1 RSQVHALDVIAY
13 TGDTVR
19 LSLHVGS
26 GTYVRSIAD
35 ALGGHCL
42 TLRRT
47 AVGPFAIDEAVSER
61 WLSVAD
67 ALGRLPAGAVARVPA
82 GVPGRGVAAGAG
94 GGGAGGGE
102 GRTQPRGARP
112 AAARRRDRDVRRCP
126 RRPPGRRGRGSRS
139 GPATDGGDLSPAPPR
154 GARQSGLAARN
165 ARPATGAAR
174 CPGRRGD
181 ARRGLL
187 LGGGGARAGG
197 VRARLPRGDRDGA
210 RRRR

>member
-1 RSQVHALDVIAY
+1 VHALDVIAY

-67 ALGRLPAGAVARVPA
+67 ALGRLPADAVARVPA
-82 GVPGRGVAAGAG
+82 GVRERVLATEAEDEAAAG
-94 GGGAGGGE
+94 
-102 GRTQPRGARP
+102 GR
-112 AAARRRDRDVRRCP
+112 
-126 RRPPGRRGRGSRS
+126 
-139 GPATDGGDLSPAPPR
+139 
-154 GARQSGLAARN
+154 
-165 ARPATGAAR
+165 
-174 CPGRRGD
+174 
-181 ARRGLL
+181 
-187 LGGGGARAGG
+187 
-197 VRARLPRGDRDGA
+197 
-210 RRRR
+210 